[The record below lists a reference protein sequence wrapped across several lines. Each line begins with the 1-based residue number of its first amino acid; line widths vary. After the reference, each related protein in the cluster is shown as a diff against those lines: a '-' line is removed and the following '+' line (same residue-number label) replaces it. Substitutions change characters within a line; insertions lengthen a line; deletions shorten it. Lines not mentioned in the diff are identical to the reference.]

1 MRLYLK
7 TGIAWG
13 CTNFVLQWL
22 LNYVLTLVIPA
33 SLAGKSAPENF
44 FDSGPGLISVIFFV
58 LIFAPLYE
66 TLIAQLLPVEILRK
80 CKLPPLMIGFVSAAI
95 FGGGHY
101 LNGNLQHGI
110 STFFAGAV
118 FACLYLRTRSQ
129 GVKSS
134 YVVTALAHFANNATA
149 LLLMG
154 LFGAGI

>member
-1 MRLYLK
+1 MRTYLK
-7 TGIAWG
+7 QGIAWG
-13 CTNFVLQWL
+13 CTNFVFQWL
-22 LNYVLTLVIPA
+22 LNYLLSLIIPA

-66 TLIAQLLPVEILRK
+66 TLIAQLLPIEILQK
-80 CKLPPLMIGFVSAAI
+80 CKLPPLAIGFISAAI

-110 STFFAGAV
+110 TTFCAGAV
-118 FACLYLRTRSQ
+118 FACLYLRTRPQ